1 MGVPCLIL
9 SGFLGSG
16 KTTYLNSLLRE
27 ANGLRLGI
35 LVNDFGDVP
44 IDYDLIEAADENILE
59 LTGGCVCCSY
69 GGDLISAVTQML
81 SDPDRFDA
89 LIIETSGLSLPG
101 IVAASVRIIPG
112 VRGVSVLGIVDGKT
126 IGHQINDK
134 YLSDTVVRQ
143 IQEADLVLVTKITN
157 KDHLARNHIEQIVK
171 SQLPGANLLFAL
183 STQEMMHRL
192 FASSSVP
199 SPPRTNSPGSLFE
212 SPMRLPDRLSAPIIP
227 VSVPASET
235 YNVEAVIERVLAL
248 DCALVR
254 AKGIFRVSSRSYA
267 VVQFAGGAW
276 EVFVRSAPPTRP
288 GMTFFVLADIAQKNT
303 LIDLLC
309 DVFKAATID
318 E

>member
-1 MGVPCLIL
+1 V
-9 SGFLGSG
+9 
-16 KTTYLNSLLRE
+16 
-27 ANGLRLGI
+27 
-35 LVNDFGDVP
+35 
-44 IDYDLIEAADENILE
+44 
-59 LTGGCVCCSY
+59 
-69 GGDLISAVTQML
+69 
-81 SDPDRFDA
+81 
-89 LIIETSGLSLPG
+89 
-101 IVAASVRIIPG
+101 
-112 VRGVSVLGIVDGKT
+112 
-126 IGHQINDK
+126 
-134 YLSDTVVRQ
+134 
-143 IQEADLVLVTKITN
+143 
-157 KDHLARNHIEQIVK
+157 
-171 SQLPGANLLFAL
+171 
-183 STQEMMHRL
+183 
-192 FASSSVP
+192 
-199 SPPRTNSPGSLFE
+199 
-212 SPMRLPDRLSAPIIP
+212 PDRLSAPIIP